1 MRNSDVFE
9 EHFGS
14 DSRERRIVLNAYTV
28 DRCSIWA
35 ANGLVNN
42 LGAIDLCDSDIVL
55 LYLS

>member
-55 LYLS
+55 L